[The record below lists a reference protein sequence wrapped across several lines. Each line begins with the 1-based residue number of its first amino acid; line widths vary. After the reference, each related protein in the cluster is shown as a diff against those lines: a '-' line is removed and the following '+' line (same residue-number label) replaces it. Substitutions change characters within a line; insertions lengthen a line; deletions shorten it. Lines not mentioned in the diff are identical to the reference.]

1 MAQVIK
7 DNARERLEFNGTLYS
22 GGALEMARFQANLI
36 SSAEVLVAQLN
47 SLNKPPPSGR
57 GGSGVASGGAGA
69 GGDAAAADGYKPPP
83 LPTGAEISEQLFK
96 KSSRTRNGADAYFAT
111 RELFDPADGRWLLKP
126 RSEPSPPIQIKLGAT
141 GKTIHGFISC
151 CSRLGLY
158 REEDL
163 MRCARWSLRWWC
175 LGAGA
180 AN

>member
-69 GGDAAAADGYKPPP
+69 GGAG
-83 LPTGAEISEQLFK
+83 G
-96 KSSRTRNGADAYFAT
+96 
-111 RELFDPADGRWLLKP
+111 W
-126 RSEPSPPIQIKLGAT
+126 
-141 GKTIHGFISC
+141 
-151 CSRLGLY
+151 
-158 REEDL
+158 
-163 MRCARWSLRWWC
+163 
-175 LGAGA
+175 GA
-180 AN
+180 AGTSREGSHGPPKPS